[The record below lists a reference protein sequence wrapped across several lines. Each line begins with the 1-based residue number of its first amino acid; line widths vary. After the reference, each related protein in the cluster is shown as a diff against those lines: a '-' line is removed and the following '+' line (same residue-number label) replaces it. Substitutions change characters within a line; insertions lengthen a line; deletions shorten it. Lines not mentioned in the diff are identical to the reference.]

1 MFSGGLVWLH
11 TPEPSTGEGQPGL
24 QSETLSQK
32 KEKRKVSKFSF
43 ASRFSISFSVFRI
56 PFEVLS
62 DSMAILILGPAVLGV
77 PQEECPV
84 T

>member
-1 MFSGGLVWLH
+1 MVAS